1 MTQRFVNVAL
11 AIIVAAFLLAVPASA
26 DQRGGSSSGGSSSG
40 GSSSGGSSQGSGG
53 GGNGGSGGGH
63 ASGGGQS
70 SGGGHAS
77 GGGHVGGGGSSG
89 ASGGGQ
95 RAATGG
101 SGATSSRGGHQS
113 GGPATTRATGS
124 TGGSASTGS
133 NTGSSTAIARHGNAG
148 DQNPRTLDGTASGTP
163 QYSRPRDGRNPVG
176 TAVPRGAVPGSG
188 SGVFIPA
195 GYYGGLYPFG
205 YGYGYYGDPYGYYG
219 GYYGGYYDPWYGG
232 YPSYVQASN
241 GPSGDEEGALRLK
254 VKPRE
259 AEVYVDGYYVG
270 VVDDFNGVFQKLHI
284 ETGVHRIE
292 IRAPGYEPLAFDVR
306 ITAGH
311 KSTYEGELKK
321 IP

>member
-26 DQRGGSSSGGSSSG
+26 DQRGGSSSGGSSSGGSSSGGSSSGGSSSG

-77 GGGHVGGGGSSG
+77 GGG
-89 ASGGGQ
+89 Q
-95 RAATGG
+95 RAANGG
-101 SGATSSRGGHQS
+101 SGGANSRGGHQS
-113 GGPATTRATGS
+113 GGPATTPATGS
-124 TGGSASTGS
+124 TGGSANTGS
-133 NTGSSTAIARHGNAG
+133 NSGSSTAIARHGNAG

-163 QYSRPRDGRNPVG
+163 QYSRPRDGRNPTG
-176 TAVPRGAVPGSG
+176 TAVPRGTVPGSG

-195 GYYGGLYPFG
+195 GYYGGLYPF
-205 YGYGYYGDPYGYYG
+205 GYGYYGDPYGYYG

-232 YPSYVQASN
+232 YPSYVQTSN

-254 VKPRE
+254 VKPKE

-270 VVDDFNGVFQKLHI
+270 IVDDFNGVFQKLHI
-284 ETGVHRIE
+284 ETGTHRIE
-292 IRAPGYEPLAFDVR
+292 VRAPGYEPLAFDVR
-306 ITAGH
+306 ITPGH
-311 KSTYEGELKK
+311 KSTYEGELTK